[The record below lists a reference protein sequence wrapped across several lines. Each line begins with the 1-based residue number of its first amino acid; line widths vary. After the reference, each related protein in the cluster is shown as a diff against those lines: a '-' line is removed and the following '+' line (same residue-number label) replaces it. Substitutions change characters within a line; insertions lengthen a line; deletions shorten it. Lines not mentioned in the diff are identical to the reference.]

1 MRYDS
6 LILSLMKKI
15 KIKIKPHQQ
24 TKKTPTNQLKTT
36 QKMGN
41 RNREEEEK
49 KNPLIQCFSSSLP
62 CNIQMENKTDEGGF
76 GSVYDIQVS
85 QKKPIKSSPNIVS
98 AASEYTLQSHNVG
111 GT

>member
-1 MRYDS
+1 MRDDS

-49 KNPLIQCFSSSLP
+49 KNPLVQCFSSSLP
-62 CNIQMENKTDEGGF
+62 CNI
-76 GSVYDIQVS
+76 
-85 QKKPIKSSPNIVS
+85 
-98 AASEYTLQSHNVG
+98 
-111 GT
+111 